1 MYDIDAQW
9 GNRSNYA
16 WFRKALKMGKE
27 KSFFHWELEFP
38 EIFFDAGKLREHSG
52 WDAVIGNPPY
62 VRRNPLIRNLKITQ
76 NNSLKVILEELTFT
90 STS

>member
-1 MYDIDAQW
+1 
-9 GNRSNYA
+9 
-16 WFRKALKMGKE
+16 MGKE

-52 WDAVIGNPPY
+52 WDAVDRKTPHMY
-62 VRRNPLIRNLKITQ
+62 DRNPLIRNLKITQ